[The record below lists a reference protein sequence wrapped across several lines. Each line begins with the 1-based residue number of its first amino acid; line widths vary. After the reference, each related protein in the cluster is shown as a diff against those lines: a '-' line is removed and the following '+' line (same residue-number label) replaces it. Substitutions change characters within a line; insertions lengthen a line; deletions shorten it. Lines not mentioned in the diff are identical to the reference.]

1 VVLFLIASI
10 VAGLGILPA
19 ALTAPLATTSSWLIA
34 VVLAAI
40 GTSLSV
46 ERLRSAGV
54 RPLVLG
60 GALGLIL
67 GVASLGLMF
76 LTGWC

>member
-1 VVLFLIASI
+1 
-10 VAGLGILPA
+10 
-19 ALTAPLATTSSWLIA
+19 
-34 VVLAAI
+34 
-40 GTSLSV
+40 
-46 ERLRSAGV
+46 V

-67 GVASLGLMF
+67 GIASLGLMY